1 MYLFFLRKKKLPTQ
15 MKHETFFFLSCVVE
29 FGGESIEIFF
39 LCYFN
44 RKYIEWIIYRV
55 LDTLFVLVLLTRS
68 TIFNIS
74 SNFYF
79 NTLIQVIFFSHKIGC
94 KERE

>member
-39 LCYFN
+39 YVTS
-44 RKYIEWIIYRV
+44 IG
-55 LDTLFVLVLLTRS
+55 S
-68 TIFNIS
+68 T
-74 SNFYF
+74 
-79 NTLIQVIFFSHKIGC
+79 
-94 KERE
+94 